1 MLTGGS
7 ITSLDDQAA
16 CGQAILDLG
25 PRAVLVKGGHRLDPD
40 SVTDCLCE
48 RGKDPVFLP
57 NRKVET
63 QNNHGTG
70 CTLSSAIA
78 SNLAKGHTMAEAV
91 KLAKEYI
98 SGALGAMLDLGK
110 GSGPMDHGYMISCG
124 K

>member
-1 MLTGGS
+1 ML
-7 ITSLDDQAA
+7 
-16 CGQAILDLG
+16 C
-25 PRAVLVKGGHRLDPD
+25 KGGHSINDANDLLY
-40 SVTDCLCE
+40 SSNQATWFA
-48 RGKDPVFLP
+48 GKRIANP
-57 NRKVET
+57 NT
-63 QNNHGTG
+63 HGTG